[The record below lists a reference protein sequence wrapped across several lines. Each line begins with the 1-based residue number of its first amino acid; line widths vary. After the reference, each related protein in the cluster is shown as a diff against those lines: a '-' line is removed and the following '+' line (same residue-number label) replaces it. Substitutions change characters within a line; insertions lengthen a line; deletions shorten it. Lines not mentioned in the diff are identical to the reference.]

1 MSMKKQ
7 AMVSCPQPEAAESGI
22 DILRAGGNAVD
33 AAVATALAQSV
44 VDPLMCGI
52 AGFGTAAVYM
62 GGSRGQVAHEYFDF
76 HAPAPLACR
85 EDMWEPLLEGETKD
99 GFGFILKGRVND
111 IGPQSI
117 ATPATLK
124 GLQAMHSAH
133 GRMPWSEVVA
143 PAIAWARDGFFVRP
157 GMHAFWIDEPTMGRV
172 SNLERLRYSDEG
184 RALYCRADGSPKPIG
199 SPLQNPGMA
208 QVLSQIAAEGA
219 SPFYEGDLARRMVEH
234 LQSLGGLLTMDD
246 LARFEVRR
254 TAPLRGRYRDRI
266 VTTNQPPGGGAMLLQ
281 MLNILEHFD
290 LAQME
295 HNSPEYLRL
304 LSEAMKKATSDKDR
318 HIGDPAFVQVPLEQL
333 LSKDGA
339 RAVAEAIRAGQRFS
353 VERVN
358 PGAPVPRDTT
368 HLSVVDGDG
377 NCVSMTHSLA
387 MPSGVITPGMGFFY
401 NGCMGVFDPRPGRA
415 GSIQPGKSR
424 FTSSCPTI
432 VFKDGAPE
440 IVLGAPGGTQI
451 AMGVL
456 QVLLNMIDHGLD
468 MQQAVS
474 APRFSSTS
482 NSIDVCNRIPRRVT
496 RQLQADGYEV
506 FRNPYNYTIGW
517 VHGVHL
523 ADGRL
528 TGGADPGR
536 DGVAYGTAVE

>member
-1 MSMKKQ
+1 
-7 AMVSCPQPEAAESGI
+7 MVSCPQPEAAESGI
-22 DILRAGGNAVD
+22 DVLRAGGNAVD
-33 AAVATALAQSV
+33 AAVATALAQTV

-62 GGSRGQVAHEYFDF
+62 HGGAGAATHEYFDF

-85 EDMWEPLLEGETKD
+85 EDMWASLLEGETKD

-124 GLQAMHSAH
+124 GLEAMHRAH
-133 GRMPWSEVVA
+133 GRMPWHEVVA

-157 GMHAFWIDEPTMGRV
+157 GMHAFWIDEPSMGRV
-172 SNLERLRYSDEG
+172 SNLDRLRHSEEG
-184 RALYCRADGSPKPIG
+184 RSLYCRADGTAKPIG
-199 SPLQNPGMA
+199 SPLSNPGLA
-208 QVLSQIAAEGA
+208 TVLAQIAQEGA
-219 SPFYEGDLARRMVEH
+219 DPFYEGELARRMVEH
-234 LQSLGGLLTMDD
+234 LQSLGGLLTLDD

-254 TAPLRGRYRDRI
+254 TAPLTGRYRDRL

-281 MLNILEHFD
+281 MLNILENFD

-295 HNSPEYLRL
+295 HNGPAYLQL

-318 HIGDPAFVQVPLEQL
+318 HIGDPAFVEVPLHEL

-339 RAVAEAIRAGQRFS
+339 ARVAAEIRAGRRHS

-424 FTSSCPTI
+424 FTSSCPSI
-432 VFKDGAPE
+432 VFKDGKPE

-456 QVLLNMIDHGLD
+456 QVLLNMIDHRME

-474 APRFSSTS
+474 APRFSSTN
-482 NSIDVCNRIPRRVT
+482 NSIDVCNRIPRHVT
-496 RQLQADGYEV
+496 RQLQSDGYEV

-517 VHGVHL
+517 VHGVQITDQGL
-523 ADGRL
+523 V
-528 TGGADPGR
+528 GGADPGR
-536 DGVAYGTAVE
+536 DGVAYQTLVA